1 MRTEFWKL
9 ILQTAEAR
17 SKRDQA
23 CKAVITGK
31 YACKALIMIC
41 LIYTKADD
49 LVASDKGVFMLQMS
63 TLLL

>member
-31 YACKALIMIC
+31 YARTC
-41 LIYTKADD
+41 
-49 LVASDKGVFMLQMS
+49 
-63 TLLL
+63 